1 MREDRVKEIH
11 EEEAAIKQVEYLI
24 GKEDFDEAERVLQ
37 RVVNHKMEDK
47 LVKVKEVSRQYKLII
62 MIIDLSFETEEGRS

>member
-1 MREDRVKEIH
+1 MKEIH

-47 LVKVKEVSRQYKLII
+47 LVKVKEVSNKYKLTI
-62 MIIDLSFETEEGRS
+62 MIIDLSLETEEGRS

>member
-1 MREDRVKEIH
+1 LREDRIKEIH

-47 LVKVKEVSRQYKLII
+47 LVKVKEVS
-62 MIIDLSFETEEGRS
+62 S